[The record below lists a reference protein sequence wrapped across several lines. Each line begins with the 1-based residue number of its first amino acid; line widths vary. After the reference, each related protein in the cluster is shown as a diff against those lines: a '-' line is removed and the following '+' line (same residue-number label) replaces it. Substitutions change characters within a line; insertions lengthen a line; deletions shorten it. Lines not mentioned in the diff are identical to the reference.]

1 MSGAFP
7 NFTRMNRW
15 RTPLLFSMLLTFS
28 FVGQAQSVT
37 FHADVAPIIYT
48 HCTECHRVG
57 EIGPMPLT
65 TYEEVFGYGEFI
77 EYVTT
82 TDYMPPWTPDDTYS
96 HFVGERV
103 LTDNE
108 KATLSA
114 WVAAGKPEGNPA
126 DNPGIPSFPEGSQ
139 IGTPDMV
146 LPMAESYT
154 HGGDMT
160 DQYQVFVL
168 PADPDNDLAIRA
180 LEVRPG
186 NRTVSHHA
194 ILGLDVTGTAANLD
208 AQDPEPGY
216 ESFGSFGFSAESNF
230 FGAWVPG
237 ALTLEYPPG
246 IGRVVPAGAD
256 ILLQMHYGP
265 SPIEETDLTEVNV
278 FFAEEPIERE
288 VETGIMGPQH
298 LDQSFYL
305 PANQER
311 TFHGTMNVA
320 ADVSLLSVAPHCHL
334 IGVSWEVFATS
345 PNNQDTIPLISIPSW
360 DFNWQGFFTFP
371 TLTKIPSGYTLHG
384 IASYDNT
391 SANPFNPNDPPQ
403 NVTFGEGTTDEMF
416 FVFFD
421 YVLYQGGDELISLAP
436 SDEPPCVGDLTG
448 DGIVSVEDMLFLL
461 SDFGCVTDCNAD
473 VDLDNAVTISDLL
486 QLLSAFGEPC

>member
-1 MSGAFP
+1 MI
-7 NFTRMNRW
+7 RW
-15 RTPLLFSMLLTFS
+15 STPLLLSTLLGSS

-37 FHADVAPIIYT
+37 FHADVAPIIYA

-65 TYEEVFGYGEFI
+65 TYDEVFVYGEFI
-77 EYVTT
+77 EYVTA

-103 LTDNE
+103 LTDDE

-139 IGTPDMV
+139 IGAPDMV
-146 LPMAESYT
+146 MPMAEPYT

-194 ILGLDVTGTAANLD
+194 ILGLDVTGTAVNLD

-216 ESFGSFGFSAESNF
+216 ESFGGFGFSAESNF

-246 IGRVVPAGAD
+246 IGRVIPAGAD
-256 ILLQMHYGP
+256 LLLQMHYGP

-298 LDQSFYL
+298 LDQFFFL

-311 TFHGTMNVA
+311 TFHGTMDVA
-320 ADVSLLSVAPHCHL
+320 ADLSLLSVAPHCHL
-334 IGVSWEVFATS
+334 IGVSWEVYATS

-371 TLTKIPSGYTLHG
+371 TLTKIPAGYTLHG

-421 YVLYQGGDELISLAP
+421 YVLYEEGDELIALGP
-436 SDEPPCVGDLTG
+436 SDDVPCVGDLTG
-448 DGIVSVEDMLFLL
+448 DGVVSVEDMLYLL

-473 VDLDNAVTISDLL
+473 VDLDDAVTIADLL

>member
-1 MSGAFP
+1 
-7 NFTRMNRW
+7 MNRW
-15 RTPLLFSMLLTFS
+15 PTPLLFSMLLTFS

-77 EYVTT
+77 EYVTA

-168 PADPDNDLAIRA
+168 PSDPDNNLAIRA

-194 ILGLDVTGTAANLD
+194 ILGLDVTGTAATLD

-216 ESFGSFGFSAESNF
+216 ESFGGFGFSAESNF

-265 SPIEETDLTEVNV
+265 SPLEETDLTEVNV
-278 FFAEEPIERE
+278 FFAEDPIERE

-403 NVTFGEGTTDEMF
+403 NVIFGEGTTDEMF

>member
-1 MSGAFP
+1 MI
-7 NFTRMNRW
+7 RW
-15 RTPLLFSMLLTFS
+15 STPLLFSTLVGSSL
-28 FVGQAQSVT
+28 VGQAQSVT

-65 TYEEVFGYGEFI
+65 TYDEVFVYGEFI
-77 EYVTT
+77 EYVTA
-82 TDYMPPWTPDDTYS
+82 TDYMPPWTPDETYA

-103 LTDNE
+103 LTEEE
-108 KATLSA
+108 KSTLSE
-114 WVAAGKPEGNPA
+114 WVSLGKPEGDPA
-126 DNPGIPSFPEGSQ
+126 DNPGLPTFPDGSQ

-146 LPMAESYT
+146 LPMAEPYT

-186 NRTVSHHA
+186 NRNVSHHA

-216 ESFGSFGFSAESNF
+216 ESFGGFGFSAESSF

-278 FFAEEPIERE
+278 FYAEEPIERE
-288 VETGIMGPQH
+288 VQTGIMGPQH
-298 LDQSFYL
+298 LDEFFFL
-305 PANQER
+305 PANQAR

-334 IGVSWEVFATS
+334 IGESWEVFATS
-345 PNNQDTIPLISIPSW
+345 PDNQDTIPLISIPSW

-371 TLTKIPSGYTLHG
+371 TLTKIPSGYTVHG

-421 YVLYQGGDELISLAP
+421 YVLYEQGDELISLAP
-436 SDEPPCVGDLTG
+436 SDDAPCLGDLTG
-448 DGIVSVEDMLFLL
+448 DGVVSVEDMLFLL

-473 VDLDNAVTISDLL
+473 VDLDDAVTIADLL

>member
-7 NFTRMNRW
+7 NLTRMNRW
-15 RTPLLFSMLLTFS
+15 PTPLLFSMLLTFS

-114 WVAAGKPEGNPA
+114 WVAEGKPEGNPA

-371 TLTKIPSGYTLHG
+371 TLTQIPSGYTLHG

-421 YVLYQGGDELISLAP
+421 YVLYQEGDELISLAP

-473 VDLDNAVTISDLL
+473 LNLDNAVTISDLL

>member
-1 MSGAFP
+1 MI
-7 NFTRMNRW
+7 RW
-15 RTPLLFSMLLTFS
+15 STSLLFSVLLS
-28 FVGQAQSVT
+28 YSVVSLAQSVT
-37 FHADVAPIIYT
+37 FHADVASIIYA

-65 TYEEVFGYGEFI
+65 TYDEVFVYGEFI
-77 EYVTT
+77 EYVTA

-146 LPMAESYT
+146 LPMAEPYT

-208 AQDPEPGY
+208 AQDPDPGY
-216 ESFGSFGFSAESNF
+216 ESFGGFGFSAESNF

-265 SPIEETDLTEVNV
+265 SPLKKPTSQRSMCFLPRNPLSAKWKRASWVLSIWTS
-278 FFAEEPIERE
+278 
-288 VETGIMGPQH
+288 
-298 LDQSFYL
+298 SF
-305 PANQER
+305 
-311 TFHGTMNVA
+311 
-320 ADVSLLSVAPHCHL
+320 
-334 IGVSWEVFATS
+334 TS
-345 PNNQDTIPLISIPSW
+345 PPTKSAR
-360 DFNWQGFFTFP
+360 FT
-371 TLTKIPSGYTLHG
+371 
-384 IASYDNT
+384 
-391 SANPFNPNDPPQ
+391 
-403 NVTFGEGTTDEMF
+403 
-416 FVFFD
+416 
-421 YVLYQGGDELISLAP
+421 AP
-436 SDEPPCVGDLTG
+436 
-448 DGIVSVEDMLFLL
+448 
-461 SDFGCVTDCNAD
+461 
-473 VDLDNAVTISDLL
+473 
-486 QLLSAFGEPC
+486 

>member
-1 MSGAFP
+1 
-7 NFTRMNRW
+7 MNRW
-15 RTPLLFSMLLTFS
+15 PTPLLFSMLLTFS

-371 TLTKIPSGYTLHG
+371 TLTQIPSGYTLHG

-403 NVTFGEGTTDEMF
+403 NVAFGEGTTDEMF

-421 YVLYQGGDELISLAP
+421 YVLYQEGDELILLAP
-436 SDEPPCVGDLTG
+436 SDETPCVGDLTG

-473 VDLDNAVTISDLL
+473 LNLDNAVTISDLL

>member
-1 MSGAFP
+1 
-7 NFTRMNRW
+7 MNRW

-168 PADPDNDLAIRA
+168 PADANNDLSIRA

-186 NRTVSHHA
+186 
-194 ILGLDVTGTAANLD
+194 
-208 AQDPEPGY
+208 
-216 ESFGSFGFSAESNF
+216 
-230 FGAWVPG
+230 
-237 ALTLEYPPG
+237 
-246 IGRVVPAGAD
+246 
-256 ILLQMHYGP
+256 
-265 SPIEETDLTEVNV
+265 
-278 FFAEEPIERE
+278 
-288 VETGIMGPQH
+288 H
-298 LDQSFYL
+298 LKK
-305 PANQER
+305 
-311 TFHGTMNVA
+311 H
-320 ADVSLLSVAPHCHL
+320 
-334 IGVSWEVFATS
+334 
-345 PNNQDTIPLISIPSW
+345 
-360 DFNWQGFFTFP
+360 
-371 TLTKIPSGYTLHG
+371 
-384 IASYDNT
+384 
-391 SANPFNPNDPPQ
+391 
-403 NVTFGEGTTDEMF
+403 
-416 FVFFD
+416 
-421 YVLYQGGDELISLAP
+421 
-436 SDEPPCVGDLTG
+436 
-448 DGIVSVEDMLFLL
+448 
-461 SDFGCVTDCNAD
+461 
-473 VDLDNAVTISDLL
+473 
-486 QLLSAFGEPC
+486 

>member
-1 MSGAFP
+1 
-7 NFTRMNRW
+7 MNRW
-15 RTPLLFSMLLTFS
+15 PTPLLFSMLLTSS

-168 PADPDNDLAIRA
+168 PSDPDNELAIRA

-371 TLTKIPSGYTLHG
+371 TLTQIPSGYTLHG

-391 SANPFNPNDPPQ
+391 SANPFNPNDPPR
-403 NVTFGEGTTDEMF
+403 M
-416 FVFFD
+416 
-421 YVLYQGGDELISLAP
+421 
-436 SDEPPCVGDLTG
+436 
-448 DGIVSVEDMLFLL
+448 
-461 SDFGCVTDCNAD
+461 
-473 VDLDNAVTISDLL
+473 
-486 QLLSAFGEPC
+486 

>member
-7 NFTRMNRW
+7 NLTRMNRW
-15 RTPLLFSMLLTFS
+15 PTPLLFSMLLTFS

-146 LPMAESYT
+146 LPMAESYM

-371 TLTKIPSGYTLHG
+371 TLTQIPSGYTLHG

-421 YVLYQGGDELISLAP
+421 YVLYQEGDELISLAP

-461 SDFGCVTDCNAD
+461 SDFGCMTDCNAD

>member
-1 MSGAFP
+1 MI
-7 NFTRMNRW
+7 RW
-15 RTPLLFSMLLTFS
+15 STPLLLSTLLGSS

-37 FHADVAPIIYT
+37 FHADVAPIIYA

-65 TYEEVFGYGEFI
+65 TYDEVFVYGEFI
-77 EYVTT
+77 EYVTA

-103 LTDNE
+103 LTDDE

-139 IGTPDMV
+139 IGAPDMV
-146 LPMAESYT
+146 MPMAEPYT

-194 ILGLDVTGTAANLD
+194 ILGLDVTGTAVNLD

-216 ESFGSFGFSAESNF
+216 ESFGGFGFSAESNF

-246 IGRVVPAGAD
+246 IGRVIPAGAD
-256 ILLQMHYGP
+256 LLLQMHYGP

-298 LDQSFYL
+298 LDQFFFL

-311 TFHGTMNVA
+311 TFHGTMDVA
-320 ADVSLLSVAPHCHL
+320 ADLSLLSVAPHCHL

-371 TLTKIPSGYTLHG
+371 TLTKIPAGYTLHG

-421 YVLYQGGDELISLAP
+421 YVLYEEGDELIALGP
-436 SDEPPCVGDLTG
+436 SDDVPCVGDLTG
-448 DGIVSVEDMLFLL
+448 DGVVSVEDMLYLL

-473 VDLDNAVTISDLL
+473 VDLDDAVTIADLL

>member
-1 MSGAFP
+1 
-7 NFTRMNRW
+7 MNRW

-65 TYEEVFGYGEFI
+65 TYDEVFVYGEFI
-77 EYVTT
+77 EYVTA

-103 LTDNE
+103 LTDDE

-114 WVAAGKPEGNPA
+114 WVVAGKPEGNPA

-146 LPMAESYT
+146 LPMAEPYT
-154 HGGDMT
+154 HSGDMT

-194 ILGLDVTGTAANLD
+194 ILGLDVNGTAANLD

-216 ESFGSFGFSAESNF
+216 ESFGGFGFSAESNF

-246 IGRVVPAGAD
+246 IGRVIPAGAD
-256 ILLQMHYGP
+256 LLLQMHYGP
-265 SPIEETDLTEVNV
+265 SPVEETDLTEVNV

-298 LDQSFYL
+298 LDQFFFL

-311 TFHGTMNVA
+311 TFHGTMDVA
-320 ADVSLLSVAPHCHL
+320 ADLSLLSVAPHCHL

-345 PNNQDTIPLISIPSW
+345 PNNQDTIPLISIPAW

-371 TLTKIPSGYTLHG
+371 TLTKIPAGYTLHG

-391 SANPFNPNDPPQ
+391 STNPFNPNDPPQ

-421 YVLYQGGDELISLAP
+421 YVLYEEGDELIALGP
-436 SDEPPCVGDLTG
+436 SDDVPCVGDLTG
-448 DGIVSVEDMLFLL
+448 DGVVSVGDMLFLL

-473 VDLDNAVTISDLL
+473 VDLDDAVTIADLL

>member
-1 MSGAFP
+1 MI
-7 NFTRMNRW
+7 RW
-15 RTPLLFSMLLTFS
+15 STPLLFSVLLS
-28 FVGQAQSVT
+28 SSVVSLAQSVT
-37 FHADVAPIIYT
+37 FHADVAPIIYA

-65 TYEEVFGYGEFI
+65 TYDEVFVYGEFI
-77 EYVTT
+77 EYVTA
-82 TDYMPPWTPDDTYS
+82 TDYMPPWTPDDAYS

-114 WVAAGKPEGNPA
+114 WVAAGKPEGNPT

-146 LPMAESYT
+146 LPMAEPYT

-208 AQDPEPGY
+208 AQDPDPGY
-216 ESFGSFGFSAESNF
+216 ESFGGFGFSAESNF

-298 LDQSFYL
+298 LDQFFYL

-311 TFHGTMNVA
+311 TFHGTMDVA

-334 IGVSWEVFATS
+334 IGESWEVFATS

-371 TLTKIPSGYTLHG
+371 ELTKIPSGYTLHG

-391 SANPFNPNDPPQ
+391 GANPFNPNDPPQ
-403 NVTFGEGTTDEMF
+403 NVTFGESTTDEMF

-421 YVLYQGGDELISLAP
+421 YVLYQEGDELISLAP
-436 SDEPPCVGDLTG
+436 ADESPCVGDLTG
-448 DGIVSVEDMLFLL
+448 DGVVSVDDMLFLL

-473 VDLDNAVTISDLL
+473 VDLDNAVTIADLL
-486 QLLSAFGEPC
+486 QLLSAFGESC

>member
-1 MSGAFP
+1 MI
-7 NFTRMNRW
+7 RW
-15 RTPLLFSMLLTFS
+15 STPLLLSTLLGSS

-37 FHADVAPIIYT
+37 FHADVAPIIYA

-65 TYEEVFGYGEFI
+65 TYDEVFVYGEFI
-77 EYVTT
+77 EYVTA

-103 LTDNE
+103 LTDDE

-126 DNPGIPSFPEGSQ
+126 DNPGIPSFPDGSQ

-194 ILGLDVTGTAANLD
+194 ILGLDVTGTAVNLD

-216 ESFGSFGFSAESNF
+216 ESFGGFGFSAESNF

-246 IGRVVPAGAD
+246 IGRVIPAGAD
-256 ILLQMHYGP
+256 LLLQMHYGP

-298 LDQSFYL
+298 LDQFFFL

-311 TFHGTMNVA
+311 TFHGTMDVA
-320 ADVSLLSVAPHCHL
+320 ADLSLLSVAPHCHL
-334 IGVSWEVFATS
+334 IGVSWEVYATS

-371 TLTKIPSGYTLHG
+371 TLTKIPAGYTLHG

-421 YVLYQGGDELISLAP
+421 YVLYEEGDELISLAP
-436 SDEPPCVGDLTG
+436 SDEDACVGDLTG
-448 DGIVSVEDMLFLL
+448 DGVVSVDDMLFLL
-461 SDFGCVTDCNAD
+461 SDFGCVTDCSAD
-473 VDLDNAVTISDLL
+473 VDLDNAVTIADLL

>member
-1 MSGAFP
+1 
-7 NFTRMNRW
+7 
-15 RTPLLFSMLLTFS
+15 
-28 FVGQAQSVT
+28 
-37 FHADVAPIIYT
+37 
-48 HCTECHRVG
+48 
-57 EIGPMPLT
+57 
-65 TYEEVFGYGEFI
+65 
-77 EYVTT
+77 
-82 TDYMPPWTPDDTYS
+82 
-96 HFVGERV
+96 
-103 LTDNE
+103 
-108 KATLSA
+108 
-114 WVAAGKPEGNPA
+114 
-126 DNPGIPSFPEGSQ
+126 
-139 IGTPDMV
+139 
-146 LPMAESYT
+146 
-154 HGGDMT
+154 
-160 DQYQVFVL
+160 
-168 PADPDNDLAIRA
+168 
-180 LEVRPG
+180 
-186 NRTVSHHA
+186 
-194 ILGLDVTGTAANLD
+194 
-208 AQDPEPGY
+208 
-216 ESFGSFGFSAESNF
+216 
-230 FGAWVPG
+230 
-237 ALTLEYPPG
+237 G

>member
-1 MSGAFP
+1 MI
-7 NFTRMNRW
+7 RW
-15 RTPLLFSMLLTFS
+15 STPLLLSTLLGSS

-37 FHADVAPIIYT
+37 FHAEVAPIIYA

-65 TYEEVFGYGEFI
+65 TYDEVFVYGEFI
-77 EYVTT
+77 EYVTA

-103 LTDNE
+103 LTDDE

-114 WVAAGKPEGNPA
+114 WVAAGKPEGDPA
-126 DNPGIPSFPEGSQ
+126 DNPGIPAFPEGSQ

-146 LPMAESYT
+146 LPMAEPYT

-194 ILGLDVTGTAANLD
+194 ILGLDVTGTAVNLD

-216 ESFGSFGFSAESNF
+216 ESFGGFGFSAESNF

-246 IGRVVPAGAD
+246 IGRVIPAGAD
-256 ILLQMHYGP
+256 LLLQMHYGP

-298 LDQSFYL
+298 LDQFFFL

-311 TFHGTMNVA
+311 TFHGTMDVA
-320 ADVSLLSVAPHCHL
+320 ADLSLLSVAPHCHL
-334 IGVSWEVFATS
+334 IGVYWEVYATS

-371 TLTKIPSGYTLHG
+371 TLTKIPAGYTLHG

-421 YVLYQGGDELISLAP
+421 YVLYEEGDELIALGP
-436 SDEPPCVGDLTG
+436 SDDVPCVGDLTG
-448 DGIVSVEDMLFLL
+448 DGVVSVEDMLYLL

-473 VDLDNAVTISDLL
+473 VDLDDAVTIADLL

>member
-1 MSGAFP
+1 MI
-7 NFTRMNRW
+7 RW
-15 RTPLLFSMLLTFS
+15 STPLFFSTLLGSS

-37 FHADVAPIIYT
+37 FHADVAPIIYA

-65 TYEEVFGYGEFI
+65 NYAEVAAYGEFI
-77 EYVTT
+77 EYVTST
-82 TDYMPPWTPDDTYS
+82 GYMPPWTPDDSYS

-103 LTDNE
+103 LTDDE

-126 DNPGIPSFPEGSQ
+126 ENPGLPAFPEGSQ
-139 IGTPDMV
+139 IGTPDLV
-146 LPMAESYT
+146 LPMAEPYT

-186 NRTVSHHA
+186 NRNVSHHA
-194 ILGLDVTGTAANLD
+194 ILGLDVSGTAASLD
-208 AQDPEPGY
+208 AQDPDPGY
-216 ESFGSFGFSAESNF
+216 ESFGSFGFTAESNF
-230 FGAWVPG
+230 FGGWVPG
-237 ALTLEYPPG
+237 AMTVEYPPG
-246 IGRVVPAGAD
+246 IGRTVPAGSD

-265 SPIEETDLTEVNV
+265 SPISETDQTEINV
-278 FFAEEPIERE
+278 FFSEEPIERE
-288 VETGIMGPQH
+288 VQTTYMGPQH
-298 LDQSFYL
+298 LDQFFYL
-305 PANQER
+305 PANQIR
-311 TFHGTMNVA
+311 TFHGTMEVS
-320 ADVSLLSVAPHCHL
+320 ADVSMISIVPHCHL

-345 PNNQDTIPLISIPSW
+345 PNNQDTIPLISIPAW

-371 TLTKIPSGYTLHG
+371 TLTKIPEGYTLHG

-391 SANPFNPNDPPQ
+391 NANPFNPNDPPQ

-421 YVLYQGGDELISLAP
+421 YVLYQEGDELIALGP
-436 SDEPPCVGDLTG
+436 SDDVPCVGDLTG
-448 DGIVSVEDMLFLL
+448 DGVVSVEDMLFLL

-473 VDLDNAVTISDLL
+473 VDLDDAVTIADLL

>member
-1 MSGAFP
+1 MI
-7 NFTRMNRW
+7 RW
-15 RTPLLFSMLLTFS
+15 STPLLFSTLLGSS

-65 TYEEVFGYGEFI
+65 TYDEVFVYGEFI
-77 EYVTT
+77 EYVTA
-82 TDYMPPWTPDDTYS
+82 TDYMPPWTPDETYT

-103 LTDNE
+103 LTEEE
-108 KATLSA
+108 KSTLSE
-114 WVAAGKPEGNPA
+114 WVSLGKPEGNPA
-126 DNPGIPSFPEGSQ
+126 DNPGLPAFPDGSQ
-139 IGTPDMV
+139 IGMPDMV
-146 LPMAESYT
+146 LPMAEPYT

-186 NRTVSHHA
+186 NRNVSHHA

-216 ESFGSFGFSAESNF
+216 ESFGGFGFSAESSF

-278 FFAEEPIERE
+278 FYAEEPIERE
-288 VETGIMGPQH
+288 VQTGIMGPQH
-298 LDQSFYL
+298 LDEFFFL
-305 PANQER
+305 PANQAR

-334 IGVSWEVFATS
+334 IGESWEVFATS
-345 PNNQDTIPLISIPSW
+345 PDNQDTIPLISIPSW

-371 TLTKIPSGYTLHG
+371 TLTKIPSGYTVHG

-421 YVLYQGGDELISLAP
+421 YVLYEEGDELIALGP
-436 SDEPPCVGDLTG
+436 SEDAPCVGDLTG
-448 DGIVSVEDMLFLL
+448 DGVVSVDDMLFLL

-473 VDLDNAVTISDLL
+473 VDLDDAVTIADLL

>member
-1 MSGAFP
+1 MK
-7 NFTRMNRW
+7 
-15 RTPLLFSMLLTFS
+15 LFSTLAVLGVS
-28 FVGQAQSVT
+28 ALSSAACLAQSVT
-37 FHADVAPIIYT
+37 FHADIAPIIYNE
-48 HCTECHRVG
+48 CTQCHRVG
-57 EIGPMPLT
+57 EIGPMPFT
-65 TYEEVFGYGEFI
+65 TYAEVAAYGNFI
-77 EYVTT
+77 EYVTQT
-82 TDYMPPWTPDDTYS
+82 GYMPPWTPDHNYS
-96 HFVGERV
+96 SLRGERF
-103 LTDNE
+103 LTQAQKD
-108 KATLSA
+108 LISA
-114 WVAAGKPEGNPA
+114 WVADGMPEGNPA
-126 DNPGIPSFPEGSQ
+126 DNPGLPLYPDDSQ
-139 IGTPDMV
+139 IGEPDLV
-146 LPMAESYT
+146 LGMPEPFVHEGNML
-154 HGGDMT
+154 
-160 DQYQVFVL
+160 DQYQVFVI
-168 PADPDNDLAIRA
+168 PTGVTEAK
-180 LEVRPG
+180 EVKAVEIRPG
-186 NRTVSHHA
+186 NNAVDHHA
-194 ILGLDVTGTAANLD
+194 LVAYTNVPYVIAQAQALD
-208 AQDPEPGY
+208 AADPNPGY
-216 ESFGSFGFSAESNF
+216 ESFGDYGVDVEQFLFG
-230 FGAWVPG
+230 GWVPG
-237 ALTLEYPPG
+237 TPPLEFPPT
-246 IGRVVPAGAD
+246 IGHVMDPGSHL
-256 ILLQMHYGP
+256 LLQMHYGP

-371 TLTKIPSGYTLHG
+371 TLTKIPAGYTLHG

-391 SANPFNPNDPPQ
+391 SANPFNPNVPPQ

-421 YVLYQGGDELISLAP
+421 YVLYQEGDELISLAP
-436 SDEPPCVGDLTG
+436 SDDAPCVGDLTG
-448 DGIVSVEDMLFLL
+448 DGVVSVEDMLFLL

>member
-1 MSGAFP
+1 
-7 NFTRMNRW
+7 MNW
-15 RTPLLFSMLLTFS
+15 RPTPVLFSVLLTSS

-48 HCTECHRVG
+48 HCTECHRIG

-65 TYEEVFGYGEFI
+65 TYEEVSVYGEFI
-77 EYVTT
+77 EYVTAS
-82 TDYMPPWTPDDTYS
+82 DYMPPWTPDDAYS

-103 LTDNE
+103 LTVNE

-126 DNPGIPSFPEGSQ
+126 DNPGIPSFPGGSQ

-146 LPMAESYT
+146 LPMAEPYT

-194 ILGLDVTGTAANLD
+194 ILGLDITGTAASLD
-208 AQDPEPGY
+208 AQDPDPGY
-216 ESFGSFGFSAESNF
+216 ESFGGFGFSAESNF

-237 ALTLEYPPG
+237 ALMLEYPPG

-265 SPIEETDLTEVNV
+265 SPIEESDLTEVNV

-298 LDQSFYL
+298 LDEFFFL

-311 TFHGTMNVA
+311 TFHGTMDVA

-334 IGVSWEVFATS
+334 IGASWEVFATS

-371 TLTKIPSGYTLHG
+371 SLTKIPAGYTLHG

-391 SANPFNPNDPPQ
+391 NSNPFNPNDPPQ
-403 NVTFGEGTTDEMF
+403 DVNFGEGTTDEMF

-436 SDEPPCVGDLTG
+436 SDDTPCVGDLTD
-448 DGIVSVEDMLFLL
+448 DGVVSVEDMLFLL
-461 SDFGCVTDCNAD
+461 SDFGCVTNCAAD
-473 VDLDNAVTISDLL
+473 VDLDDAVTIADLL
-486 QLLSAFGEPC
+486 QLLSAFGEAC

>member
-7 NFTRMNRW
+7 NLTRMNRW
-15 RTPLLFSMLLTFS
+15 PTPLLFSMLLTFS

-114 WVAAGKPEGNPA
+114 WVAEGKPEGNPA

-146 LPMAESYT
+146 MPMAESYT

-371 TLTKIPSGYTLHG
+371 TLTQIPSGYTLHG

-421 YVLYQGGDELISLAP
+421 YVLYQEGDELISLAP

-473 VDLDNAVTISDLL
+473 LNLDNAVTISDLL

>member
-7 NFTRMNRW
+7 NLTRMNRW
-15 RTPLLFSMLLTFS
+15 PTPLLFSMLLTFS

-371 TLTKIPSGYTLHG
+371 TLTQIPSGYTLHG

-421 YVLYQGGDELISLAP
+421 YVLYQEGDELISLAP

-473 VDLDNAVTISDLL
+473 LNLDNAVTISDLL

>member
-1 MSGAFP
+1 MI
-7 NFTRMNRW
+7 RW
-15 RTPLLFSMLLTFS
+15 STPLLLSTLLGSS

-37 FHADVAPIIYT
+37 FHADVAPIIYA

-65 TYEEVFGYGEFI
+65 TYDEVFVYGEFI
-77 EYVTT
+77 EYVTA

-103 LTDNE
+103 LTDDE

-114 WVAAGKPEGNPA
+114 WVAAGKPEGDPA
-126 DNPGIPSFPEGSQ
+126 DNPGIPAFPEGSQ

-146 LPMAESYT
+146 LPMAEPYT

-194 ILGLDVTGTAANLD
+194 ILGLDVTGTAVNLD

-216 ESFGSFGFSAESNF
+216 ESFGGFGFSAESNF

-246 IGRVVPAGAD
+246 IGRVIPAGAD
-256 ILLQMHYGP
+256 LLLQMHYGP

-298 LDQSFYL
+298 LDQFFFL

-311 TFHGTMNVA
+311 TFHGTMDVA
-320 ADVSLLSVAPHCHL
+320 ADLSLLSVAPHCHL
-334 IGVSWEVFATS
+334 IGVYWEVYATS

-371 TLTKIPSGYTLHG
+371 TLTKIPAGYTLHG

-421 YVLYQGGDELISLAP
+421 YVLYEEGDELIALGP
-436 SDEPPCVGDLTG
+436 SDGVPCVGDLTG
-448 DGIVSVEDMLFLL
+448 DGVVSVEDMLYLL

-473 VDLDNAVTISDLL
+473 VDLDDAVTIADLL

>member
-7 NFTRMNRW
+7 NLTRMNRW

-436 SDEPPCVGDLTG
+436 SDEPPCLGDLTG

>member
-1 MSGAFP
+1 MI
-7 NFTRMNRW
+7 RW
-15 RTPLLFSMLLTFS
+15 STPLLLSTLLGSS

-37 FHADVAPIIYT
+37 FHADVAPIIYA

-65 TYEEVFGYGEFI
+65 TYDEVFVYGEFI
-77 EYVTT
+77 EYVTA

-103 LTDNE
+103 LTEDE

-114 WVAAGKPEGNPA
+114 WVAAGKPEGDPA
-126 DNPGIPSFPEGSQ
+126 DNPGIPAFPEGSQ

-146 LPMAESYT
+146 LPMAEPYT

-194 ILGLDVTGTAANLD
+194 ILGLDVTGTAVNLD

-216 ESFGSFGFSAESNF
+216 ESFGGFGFSAESNF

-246 IGRVVPAGAD
+246 IGRVIPAGAD
-256 ILLQMHYGP
+256 LLLQMHYGP

-298 LDQSFYL
+298 LDQFFFL

-311 TFHGTMNVA
+311 TFHGTMDVA
-320 ADVSLLSVAPHCHL
+320 ADLSLLSVAPHCHL
-334 IGVSWEVFATS
+334 IGVYWEVYATS

-371 TLTKIPSGYTLHG
+371 TLTKIPAGYTLHG

-421 YVLYQGGDELISLAP
+421 YVLYEEGDELIALGP
-436 SDEPPCVGDLTG
+436 SDDVPCVGDLTG
-448 DGIVSVEDMLFLL
+448 DGVVSVEDMLYLL

-473 VDLDNAVTISDLL
+473 VDLDDAVTIADLL

>member
-1 MSGAFP
+1 M
-7 NFTRMNRW
+7 
-15 RTPLLFSMLLTFS
+15 LFSVLLTFS
-28 FVGQAQSVT
+28 SVGQAQSVT

-65 TYEEVFGYGEFI
+65 TYDEVFVYGEFI
-77 EYVTT
+77 EYVTA
-82 TDYMPPWTPDDTYS
+82 TDYMPPWTPDDAYS

-103 LTDNE
+103 LTDDE

-114 WVAAGKPEGNPA
+114 WVAECKPEGNPT
-126 DNPGIPSFPEGSQ
+126 DNPGIPSFPDDSQ

-146 LPMAESYT
+146 LPMAEPYT

-194 ILGLDVTGTAANLD
+194 ILGLDVTGTAVNLD
-208 AQDPEPGY
+208 AQDPESGY
-216 ESFGSFGFSAESNF
+216 ESFGGFGFSAESNF

-246 IGRVVPAGAD
+246 IGRVIPAGAD
-256 ILLQMHYGP
+256 LLLQMHYGP

-298 LDQSFYL
+298 LDQFFYL

-320 ADVSLLSVAPHCHL
+320 ADLSLLSVAPHCHL
-334 IGVSWEVFATS
+334 IGESWEVFATS

-371 TLTKIPSGYTLHG
+371 TLTKIPAGYTLHG

-391 SANPFNPNDPPQ
+391 SANPFNPNVPPQ

-421 YVLYQGGDELISLAP
+421 YVLYEDGDELISLAP
-436 SDEPPCVGDLTG
+436 SDDAPCVGDLTG
-448 DGIVSVEDMLFLL
+448 DGVVSVEDMLFLL

-473 VDLDNAVTISDLL
+473 VDLDDAVTIADLL

>member
-7 NFTRMNRW
+7 NLTRMNRW
-15 RTPLLFSMLLTFS
+15 PTPLLFSMLLTFS

-371 TLTKIPSGYTLHG
+371 TLTQIPSGYTLHG

-421 YVLYQGGDELISLAP
+421 YVLYQEGDELISLAP

-461 SDFGCVTDCNAD
+461 SDFGCMTDCNAD